1 MIENDFER
9 HKNEAAV
16 KKLRRVQTELRVPK
30 GQWNDYGGYK
40 FRSCEDI
47 LEAVKPLL
55 AEQEL
60 TLIISD
66 HIHFI
71 EGRFY
76 LVATATVIDPNT
88 GAAISANG
96 FAREAVSKKGMDD
109 SQVTGSASSYARK
122 YALNGLFAIDDTK
135 DADSNEQ
142 RKEQAGRATAQAKN
156 GADEQ
161 RKESESR
168 APKKTDEAIKCADC
182 GKAITNHGK
191 MSAQAIADGTVKTYG
206 RALCY
211 GCAEKAAA
219 ARKGAEN
226 VK

>member
-1 MIENDFER
+1 MIENDFEY

-16 KKLRRVQTELRVPK
+16 KKLRRVQTELHAPK
-30 GQWNDYGGYK
+30 GQRNDFGGYK
-40 FRSCEDI
+40 YRSCEDI

-55 AEQEL
+55 AEQDL

-76 LVATATVIDPNT
+76 IVATATVVDPNT
-88 GAAISANG
+88 GAAVTVNG
-96 FAREAVSKKGMDD
+96 FAREAESKKGMDD

-135 DADSNEQ
+135 DADTNEQ
-142 RKEQAGRATAQAKN
+142 RKEAAGRATAQAKRD
-156 GADEQ
+156 ADEQ
-161 RKESESR
+161 RKDSEIR
-168 APKKTDEAIKCADC
+168 ASNKTNEAIKCADC

-211 GCAEKAAA
+211 SCAEKAAA
-219 ARKGAEN
+219 ARKGAE
-226 VK
+226 KC

>member
-9 HKNEAAV
+9 HRNEAAIQ
-16 KKLRRVQTELRVPK
+16 KLRRVQTELRVPK

-40 FRSCEDI
+40 YRSCEDI

-55 AEQEL
+55 AKEEL

-66 HIHFI
+66 NIHFI

-76 LVATATVIDPNT
+76 VVATATVVDPNT
-88 GAAISANG
+88 GAAISVNG
-96 FAREAVSKKGMDD
+96 FAREAESKKGMDD

-135 DADSNEQ
+135 DADTNEQ
-142 RKEQAGRATAQAKN
+142 RKEAAGRATAQAEKD
-156 GADEQ
+156 AA
-161 RKESESR
+161 KS
-168 APKKTDEAIKCADC
+168 TKCADC

-211 GCAEKAAA
+211 SCAEKAAA
-219 ARKGAEN
+219 AKKGAEN